1 MNAFTLMKNRLQD
14 ISNRHPKAPAC
25 LTNGCGGTVAEAG
38 GANRLH
44 NDMLPQLYKCM
55 KPCLKTGGSSLTFS
69 SLSALWETLSLHC
82 LAASFLLKRFS
93 RASNSRPRLPCS
105 SKTCRN
111 GLPRTMM
118 DHAYIPRE
126 ICRHAILYDTVEP
139 PRPIKRDT
147 RNPGFPNG
155 KNAKDTSSLSDE
167 SGIIGLRMSTT
178 SH

>member
-1 MNAFTLMKNRLQD
+1 MDSGVAEFARVLLLHFEVAARHLRSKLRSSTKSLLYELYAQLNKDLVAMNAFSLMKNRLQD

-69 SLSALWETLSLHC
+69 SLSALWEALSLHC

-93 RASNSRPRLPCS
+93 RACNSRPRLPCS
-105 SKTCRN
+105 SKTCKW
-111 GLPRTMM
+111 LTK
-118 DHAYIPRE
+118 DHDGPWVYTA
-126 ICRHAILYDTVEP
+126 CNT
-139 PRPIKRDT
+139 
-147 RNPGFPNG
+147 
-155 KNAKDTSSLSDE
+155 
-167 SGIIGLRMSTT
+167 
-178 SH
+178 